1 MMDRREKTRMKN
13 SEQVKSVIF
22 RTAGNHKWLSLGIAV
37 SVCGAVV
44 TSLIPPL
51 ILGKIIDG
59 LTAGQALAFSM
70 VLSYFGMLALTG
82 LTESLREGLLTVF
95 GQKITHALRS
105 SLMDKF
111 TRLTADELNKQEP
124 GTLVSR
130 FVGDVD
136 MVENLFTSGII
147 SMFADAC
154 RIISILA
161 VIWFQNRG
169 LALVFVILLPA
180 LFGFTRFVQKRMLAA
195 QLENRKAV
203 GRASAF
209 VPESLHNIRTI
220 HCLGKENYME
230 KRYDQYIGESYR
242 AMEKTNFYDAGYSPV
257 ILVLNAI
264 VVAVVMALSASGNP
278 KVLSLFGMSAGTAV
292 AVMNYISQIFA
303 PVESLGMEIQTI
315 QSALAG
321 IHRINDFFG
330 LPERKQETAGV
341 TGLNPVTESTKIETL
356 DVKTENTD
364 PKAFV
369 ELKNV
374 TFGYDDRIILDHIN
388 IQVQKGEQVT
398 LSGRT
403 GAGKSTIFK
412 LLLGLYEPQDG
423 QVLIKGIPAGDIPES
438 KKRKLFG
445 YVEQSFHMVPG
456 TVKDQIT
463 LYDDSIPDEA
473 VKQAAKMVG
482 LDSSIEALEHGYD
495 TICTPE
501 VFSQGQWQL
510 LSIARAAAAGPE
522 LLLLDEITANLDA
535 ETERAVLQALK
546 QVSANRTVVSI
557 SHRFSAE
564 MGRIIKLTGVDEKL
578 KIC

>member
-1 MMDRREKTRMKN
+1 M
-13 SEQVKSVIF
+13 
-22 RTAGNHKWLSLGIAV
+22 
-37 SVCGAVV
+37 
-44 TSLIPPL
+44 
-51 ILGKIIDG
+51 
-59 LTAGQALAFSM
+59 
-70 VLSYFGMLALTG
+70 
-82 LTESLREGLLTVF
+82 
-95 GQKITHALRS
+95 
-105 SLMDKF
+105 
-111 TRLTADELNKQEP
+111 
-124 GTLVSR
+124 
-130 FVGDVD
+130 
-136 MVENLFTSGII
+136 
-147 SMFADAC
+147 
-154 RIISILA
+154 
-161 VIWFQNRG
+161 
-169 LALVFVILLPA
+169 
-180 LFGFTRFVQKRMLAA
+180 
-195 QLENRKAV
+195 
-203 GRASAF
+203 
-209 VPESLHNIRTI
+209 
-220 HCLGKENYME
+220 
-230 KRYDQYIGESYR
+230 
-242 AMEKTNFYDAGYSPV
+242 
-257 ILVLNAI
+257 
-264 VVAVVMALSASGNP
+264 
-278 KVLSLFGMSAGTAV
+278 LSLFGMSAGTAV

-330 LPERKQETAGV
+330 LPERKPETAGV

-356 DVKTENTD
+356 DAKTENTD

-438 KKRKLFG
+438 KKRTLFG

>member
-1 MMDRREKTRMKN
+1 MKQKNDHGVFAAVRMAAA
-13 SEQVKSVIF
+13 SHRLLTVGTVLCVAASV
-22 RTAGNHKWLSLGIAV
+22 AASL
-37 SVCGAVV
+37 
-44 TSLIPPL
+44 LPPL
-51 ILGKIIDG
+51 LLARVIDR
-59 LTAGQALAFSM
+59 LTAGLPLSFLA
-70 VLSYFGMLALTG
+70 VLLYFGSLALEG
-82 LTESLREGLLTVF
+82 VLTSAQESLLVLF
-95 GQKITHALRS
+95 GQRMTHALRS
-105 SLMDKF
+105 EMSRKLS
-111 TRLTADELNKQEP
+111 RLPA
-124 GTLVSR
+124 GTLAEQNPGEVAAR
-130 FVGDVD
+130 FSGDVD
-136 MVENLFTSGII
+136 TVEALFTSGII
-147 SMFADAC
+147 SMAADAC
-154 RIISILA
+154 RIVSIMGVIA
-161 VIWFQNRG
+161 VKNTG
-169 LALVFVILLPA
+169 LALILLLVLP
-180 LFGFTRFVQKRMLAA
+180 LFAVFTRHVQKRMLAA
-195 QLENRKAV
+195 QLDNRRAV
-203 GRASAF
+203 AAVSGQ
-209 VPESLHNIRTI
+209 VPETLHNIRTI
-220 HCLGKENYME
+220 RALGLEDYME
-230 KRYDQYIGESYR
+230 RRYDRCIGDSYA
-242 AMEKTNFYDAGYSPV
+242 AMERTNFYDAVYSPV
-257 ILVLNAI
+257 VLLLNA
-264 VVAVVMALSASGNP
+264 AVVGIVMLLSASGNAQ
-278 KVLSLFGMSAGTAV
+278 LLTLFGMSVGTSV
-292 AVMNYISQIFA
+292 AVINYISRIFA
-303 PVESLGMEIQTI
+303 PIESLGMEIQTI

-330 LPERKQETAGV
+330 LPERKPETAGV

-356 DVKTENTD
+356 DAKTENTD

-482 LDSSIEALEHGYD
+482 LDSSIEGLEHGYD

-535 ETERAVLQALK
+535 ETERVVLQALK